1 MTDESS
7 KKDRFLEEV
16 ITAGAE
22 AGLKAVAASS
32 GMDPAGPEAAMLAK
46 AGGKLVGRG
55 ASVAV
60 EHAKKLALSLFSDPV
75 AKRLR
80 ELELEAASEALEA
93 KVEERLEDAPNEE
106 EAAHVFS
113 AVEATARSWSE
124 AQAHVADGKKRRL
137 LLAALVHAFDR
148 ESYEEGLSLRVMQT
162 LERLDYAAVRLLAEL
177 ETKLPGGTNFTL
189 GDATLAAFHADQLA
203 EQGLVVRYNRGLDA
217 AYKCSEFGQ
226 VLLRY
231 VREQLQADL
240 AREAAASGT

>member
-1 MTDESS
+1 
-7 KKDRFLEEV
+7 
-16 ITAGAE
+16 
-22 AGLKAVAASS
+22 
-32 GMDPAGPEAAMLAK
+32 
-46 AGGKLVGRG
+46 
-55 ASVAV
+55 
-60 EHAKKLALSLFSDPV
+60 
-75 AKRLR
+75 
-80 ELELEAASEALEA
+80 
-93 KVEERLEDAPNEE
+93 
-106 EAAHVFS
+106 
-113 AVEATARSWSE
+113 
-124 AQAHVADGKKRRL
+124 
-137 LLAALVHAFDR
+137 
-148 ESYEEGLSLRVMQT
+148 MQT

>member
-1 MTDESS
+1 MSDESS

-162 LERLDYAAVRLLAEL
+162 LERLDYAAVRLLRDL
-177 ETKLPGGTNFTL
+177 EIDLPSGRRLPTTDRSLTL
-189 GDATLAAFHADQLA
+189 FHAQQLVG
-203 EQGLVVRYNRGLDA
+203 EGLALRFEPGSSIRTFV
-217 AYKCSEFGQ
+217 CTEFGQ

-240 AREAAASGT
+240 AREAAAGT